1 MFQPKLKTRR
11 CQFRKCR
18 ESFPPQTDWQKYCCP
33 LHRETEKRMKRRELL
48 RRAQRLLDAHEKQR
62 EAGAA

>member
-1 MFQPKLKTRR
+1 MFITKLKTRR

-18 ESFPPQTDWQKYCCP
+18 ESFQPETEWQKYCCP
-33 LHRETEKRMKRRELL
+33 LHREAEKRIKRRELL
-48 RRAQRLLDAHEKQR
+48 RKAQRIIEKER